1 MKTLREKAAALA
13 DVFPRERLEAR
24 AAAEIARAAASGAP
38 VAVACSGGLDSLAA
52 LLLAWAHF
60 PEARARLVALHFN
73 HARRGSEADA
83 DARFVGEVCRALGVA
98 FVGEKLAADAAARA
112 RSEGALRAARLDFF
126 ARAMRE
132 RGAKI
137 LVQGH
142 QADDVAESLLMRV
155 CRGAGTDGL
164 AAPRPVSRLAD
175 GRVFARPLLAIPK
188 SELARAAR
196 FLGLAWREDAS
207 NAAPDFFRNRV
218 RGAAL
223 PALKAAA
230 PFTNFARTRALAEED
245 ADALDALAARSRL
258 GETRLP
264 AIERRLLRKIF
275 LEEKISPG
283 AKNFDALVAAVC
295 AGAPLKFS
303 AGARAVDWNGAR
315 LKIAA
320 GKKEEDE
327 KGKREFFFEKEI
339 VEVTGALFEKI
350 RAGAFPPTETVF
362 LSGAP
367 EVSARAR
374 LPGDR
379 YRPLGAPGEKSVA
392 RLLTDKKIPRAERDA
407 LPVFADGTGIAW
419 IPGLPPAERF
429 RVRAAGTTALRL
441 TYRKPSLT

>member
-13 DVFPRERLEAR
+13 EAFPRERLEAR
-24 AAAEIARAAASGAP
+24 ALAEIAREAAGGAP

-73 HARRGSEADA
+73 HAKRGEAADA
-83 DARFVGEVCRALGVA
+83 DALFVDEACRELGVG
-98 FVGEKLAADAAARA
+98 FVSEKLAADAAARA

-132 RGAKI
+132 RGAAL

-175 GRVFARPLLAIPK
+175 GRVFARPLLTI
-188 SELARAAR
+188 SRDELARAAR
-196 FLGLAWREDAS
+196 SLGLAWREDAS

-218 RGAAL
+218 RGAVL
-223 PALKAAA
+223 PALKGAA

-264 AIERRLLRKIF
+264 AIARRQLRKIF

-295 AGAPLKFS
+295 AGTPLKFS
-303 AGARAVDWNGAR
+303 AGTRAIVWDGAR
-315 LKIAA
+315 LEIATEKSGTA
-320 GKKEEDE
+320 EGK
-327 KGKREFFFEKEI
+327 FSFEQKI
-339 VEVTGALFEKI
+339 VEVTDALFEKI

-362 LSGAP
+362 LAGAP
-367 EVSARAR
+367 KVFARAR
-374 LPGDR
+374 RPGDR

-392 RLLTDKKIPRAERDA
+392 RLFTDRKIPRAERSA

>member
-13 DVFPRERLEAR
+13 EAFPRERLEAR
-24 AAAEIARAAASGAP
+24 ALAEIARAAAGGAP

-73 HARRGSEADA
+73 HAKRGAEADA
-83 DARFVGEVCRALGVA
+83 DALFVGEACRELGVG
-98 FVGEKLAADAAARA
+98 FVSEKLAADAAARA

-132 RGAKI
+132 RGATL

-175 GRVFARPLLAIPK
+175 GRVFARPLLTISK
-188 SELARAAR
+188 NELARAAR
-196 FLGLAWREDAS
+196 SLGLAWREDAS

-218 RGAAL
+218 RGAVL
-223 PALKAAA
+223 PALKGAA

-264 AIERRLLRKIF
+264 AIARRQLRKIF
-275 LEEKISPG
+275 LEKKISPG

-295 AGAPLKFS
+295 AGTPLKFS
-303 AGARAVDWNGAR
+303 AGTRAVVWDGAR
-315 LKIAA
+315 LKIADA
-320 GKKEEDE
+320 KPGESAA
-327 KGKREFFFEKEI
+327 REFFFEQEI
-339 VEVTGALFEKI
+339 VAVTPELFEAI

-362 LSGAP
+362 LAGAP
-367 EVSARAR
+367 EVFARAR

-392 RLLTDKKIPRAERDA
+392 RLFSDRKIPRAERSA